1 MREML
6 ISECIELLRAH
17 RFIVSKPL
25 SRSCFDIIASKDSIR
40 LILKVL
46 KNIDSLSKEQ
56 SKELKKISS
65 ILRGTPLIIGIRT
78 RNAPM
83 EHGVVYDR
91 YNIKAVTFE
100 TFKDYLEGSPPVVYA
115 KRGGF
120 FVNIDGHVLREAIET
135 MGISVGKLAEVAG
148 VSRKAIYKYETQMA
162 NPSVEVAMK
171 IEEFLDVPLVK
182 GIDLFEPIEDED
194 FENKLEKLEDY
205 KKEALHFLNKL
216 GFDLFIVNKAP
227 FDAVA
232 EKDLKE
238 SQNILLTNIEQQN
251 NEEVRRKALLVKE
264 LSKLLEGYSL
274 LILEKKEK
282 EYKNLPVV
290 SIEELKKMD
299 DALDLIEHIKS
310 ILKKNIA

>member
-56 SKELKKISS
+56 SKELKKISR